1 MTSVRLSQ
9 VRRRVAGSLANAFQ
23 KLLIQSVLRVA
34 LMSSK
39 TARTSAVAAL
49 SSISGTA
56 GISLPLNSSA
66 AQLAADPASEKEA
79 EHAEIAQQR
88 PDRMGKGFGTVA
100 LERGMRQPRRPI
112 TDHRSGDQPTPVG
125 GDRGGRDAGE
135 GARRGEIMQDAG
147 AAVGMAGEIARREFL
162 IGHRVKPSLQP
173 SGMGS
178 RGL

>member
-1 MTSVRLSQ
+1 VRGSGAPGAMTSFRLSQ

-39 TARTSAVAAL
+39 TARTSAVAAF

-56 GISLPLNSSA
+56 GISLPLNSNA

-88 PDRMGKGFGTVA
+88 PDRVGKGFGAVA
-100 LERGMRQPRRPI
+100 LESGMRQPGRSI
-112 TDHRSGDQPTPVG
+112 TDDRGGDQPPPVAS
-125 GDRGGRDAGE
+125 DRGHSDG
-135 GARRGEIMQDAG
+135 
-147 AAVGMAGEIARREFL
+147 
-162 IGHRVKPSLQP
+162 GH
-173 SGMGS
+173 GS
-178 RGL
+178 PRAQTVQ

>member
-1 MTSVRLSQ
+1 MTSFRLSQ

-39 TARTSAVAAL
+39 TARTSGDAAF

-88 PDRMGKGFGTVA
+88 PDRMGKGFRTVA
-100 LERGMRQPRRPI
+100 LESGMRQPRRAI

-125 GDRGGRDAGE
+125 GDRGDRKS
-135 GARRGEIMQDAG
+135 
-147 AAVGMAGEIARREFL
+147 V
-162 IGHRVKPSLQP
+162 V
-173 SGMGS
+173 
-178 RGL
+178 

>member
-1 MTSVRLSQ
+1 MTSFRLSQ

-39 TARTSAVAAL
+39 TARTSGLAAL
-49 SSISGTA
+49 SWLSGTA
-56 GISLPLNSSA
+56 GISLPLNSST
-66 AQLAADPASEKEA
+66 AQLAVDPASEKEA

-88 PDRMGKGFGTVA
+88 PDRMGKGFRTVA
-100 LERGMRQPRRPI
+100 LESGMRQPRRPI
-112 TDHRSGDQPTPVG
+112 TDHRSGDQPTPVD

-135 GARRGEIMQDAG
+135 GARRDASRG
-147 AAVGMAGEIARREFL
+147 CGGRHGRRDSAARIP
-162 IGHRVKPSLQP
+162 HRSSVKPSLEP
-173 SGMGS
+173 SGMDS